1 MNNLHNETAAT
12 KIQSSFRSHQER
24 EELHQQV
31 QETKK
36 VIILKTY

>member
-1 MNNLHNETAAT
+1 MNNLQNETAAT

-36 VIILKTY
+36 VIILKTD